1 MIIFKTGGAAG
12 FAVLTLPPV
21 VLAVFITYKSFKT
34 YKSRIRVA
42 LERFGVLF
50 FTINRAYLYSLL
62 NQSAFAALS
71 APSTFLHNRWK

>member
-1 MIIFKTGGAAG
+1 LTIFKTGGAAG
-12 FAVLTLPPV
+12 FAALALQPAD
-21 VLAVFITYKSFKT
+21 LAVFITYKSFKT

-62 NQSAFAALS
+62 NQSAFCR
-71 APSTFLHNRWK
+71 PFRPRTFLHNIWK